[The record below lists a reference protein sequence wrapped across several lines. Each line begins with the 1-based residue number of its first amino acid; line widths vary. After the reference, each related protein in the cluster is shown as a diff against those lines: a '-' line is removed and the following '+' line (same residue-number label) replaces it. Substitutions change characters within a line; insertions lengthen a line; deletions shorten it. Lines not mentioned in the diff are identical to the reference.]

1 MALPLQIEKRLAAL
15 GVRPEEVEE
24 RFVRGTGPGGQ
35 NINKTS
41 STVGLRHRPSGME
54 VRCQAER
61 SQAANRETAWAM
73 LCAKLEAA
81 RAADRLAR
89 EQAREV
95 ERRRTRQKSRGQKA
109 RMIEGKKHRAKIK
122 ARRGRGWEE

>member
-35 NINKTS
+35 KINKTS